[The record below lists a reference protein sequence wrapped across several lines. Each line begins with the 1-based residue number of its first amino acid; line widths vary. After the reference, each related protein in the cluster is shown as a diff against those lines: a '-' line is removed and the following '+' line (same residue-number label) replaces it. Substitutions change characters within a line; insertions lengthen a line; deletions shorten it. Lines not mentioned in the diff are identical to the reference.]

1 MSMWTHHTSKVNY
14 VHMVL
19 HCELSGEVGNL
30 RVRSKLYC
38 DVAQPGINEQR
49 KSESVDM
56 LALHFTFSILN

>member
-1 MSMWTHHTSKVNY
+1 
-14 VHMVL
+14 MVL